1 MSADKRNVYNRH
13 PYSQIAD
20 IKIPAIITDNSLYM
34 RSIAGILLHKQKIT
48 LFQTTKIVIILY
60 YIPDL
65 LR

>member
-1 MSADKRNVYNRH
+1 MFTIGIRILKL
-13 PYSQIAD
+13 IAD

-34 RSIAGILLHKQKIT
+34 CSIAGILLHKQKRLEIT